1 MDSALYD
8 VAAGRFST
16 LLTCPESVN
25 FTLDDVQWIT
35 LQIVIAHV
43 RANQPIAASKTL
55 KQLKASPESQF
66 WRAQAMVQLGEF
78 TAAEKL
84 LGELLLD
91 PPPEHK
97 DACHFARARVL
108 VELDRLP
115 EAVEEL
121 SAVTKSKDDDASARA
136 RVAMAETLLKM
147 GRTQE
152 IESIFDGSIKEPY
165 QSQLRYI
172 VGLAALQ
179 EQVSQKAARAFKDVL
194 KLRDRLPADLV
205 TSSEIGLAIAL
216 AKSGQPE
223 NAILQLIATID
234 RLADDPLL
242 LEAFTALET
251 LQLLSLPTVASR
263 LQQWSK
269 EDDTIKASIARYY
282 AIVAEETSGRDSNA
296 LAQYAAFIVEQPEHP
311 LIPQA
316 LLRQTVLLARSPRK
330 DAQNIALETIT
341 QLKNYAIPD
350 NARELV
356 DYLEAKAYY
365 SIANAVDG
373 SMNVGDIASAS
384 DNFRRAEAAFRK
396 ATNGTDLQTAAVAH
410 YDAAISALR
419 ADAQENL
426 SGYLSALDQNP
437 GLKGNLLIERGLYL
451 AANQHFRD
459 AQAALE
465 TFIEFSPNHPRAFAA
480 HLALAEIAIRKLEP
494 GVRTALRHLELAQSQ
509 PDLTDYQKQQLD
521 YTRFWLEISQRSD
534 ETTKMVALGN
544 RFLKDWPTESPWR
557 DDVQMKLGE
566 HYYRTENYPLAISM
580 FESLEKESPD
590 SDLAEPALYFA
601 GKANMRLDPIEG
613 PARAFVLWN
622 RVVAKGGPLSIS
634 ARYQQALVKR
644 RQLEYDDAAGILRSL
659 LDNEKVAG
667 EERKA
672 ILCSLGETLFSQSN
686 KDSSKLPEAE
696 KIFLEAAGGPEDSPS
711 WRNQALYRLAK
722 CYEHSGNTQSAK
734 EAYFKVFD
742 TVAAPIPDYTWFYR
756 AGSQLFDLL
765 KAEKNWDA
773 AIAIATRL
781 ADSQGTPQGPRA
793 KEFAQ
798 KAERLR
804 LEHFKR

>member
-8 VAAGRFST
+8 VAAGRFSA

-25 FTLDDVQWIT
+25 FTPDDEQWIM
-35 LQIVIAHV
+35 LQTGIAHV
-43 RANQPIAASKTL
+43 RANQPIAASKVL
-55 KQLKASPESQF
+55 KKLKASQESQF
-66 WRAQAMVQLGEF
+66 WSAQAMIQLGEF
-78 TAAEKL
+78 AAAERL
-84 LGELLLD
+84 LRNLLLD
-91 PPPEHK
+91 PLPEHK

-108 VELDRLP
+108 VELNRLP

-121 SAVTKSKDDDASARA
+121 SAATKSKDVEASARA
-136 RVAMAETLLKM
+136 RVALAETLLKM
-147 GRTQE
+147 GRTQD
-152 IESIFDGSIKEPY
+152 IESIFDSSIKEPY
-165 QSQLRYI
+165 QSQLRYV
-172 VGLAALQ
+172 VGLVALK
-179 EQVSQKAARAFKDVL
+179 EQVDQKAARAFKEVL

-216 AKSGQPE
+216 ANSGQPE
-223 NAILQLIATID
+223 NAIQQLIATID
-234 RLADDPLL
+234 RLPEGLLL
-242 LEAFTALET
+242 LEAFTTLEALK
-251 LQLLSLPTVASR
+251 LLSSPTVTSR
-263 LQQWSK
+263 LEQWSK
-269 EDDTIKASIARYY
+269 GADTTKAPIARYY
-282 AIVAEETSGRDSNA
+282 SIVAEEVSGRDSNA
-296 LAQYAAFIVEQPEHP
+296 LAQYSRFVVEQPDHP

-316 LLRQTVLLARSPRK
+316 LLRQTVLLARSPRN
-330 DAQNIALETIT
+330 DAQNAALATIA
-341 QLKNYAIPD
+341 QLKNFPVPD
-350 NARELV
+350 TTRELV

-365 SIANAVDG
+365 AIANAVDG
-373 SMNVGDIASAS
+373 SMNSGDIASAS
-384 DNFRRAEAAFRK
+384 ENFRRAEAAFRK
-396 ATNGTDLQTAAVAH
+396 ATNSTELQTAAVAH

-426 SGYLSALDQNP
+426 AGYLSALDQNP

-465 TFIEFSPNHPRAFAA
+465 TFVEFSPNHPRAFAA

-494 GVRTALRHLELAQSQ
+494 GVRTALRHLEIAERQ

-521 YTRFWLEISQRSD
+521 YTRFWLEISQRSG
-534 ETTKMVALGN
+534 ETTRMVALGN
-544 RFLKDWPTESPWR
+544 RFLKDWHTESPWR

-580 FESLEKESPD
+580 FETLETESPD
-590 SDLAEPALYFA
+590 SELAEPALYFA

-613 PARAFVLWN
+613 QERAFALWN

-659 LDNEKVAG
+659 LDNEKVSG

-686 KDSSKLPEAE
+686 KDPSKLSEAE

-722 CYEHSGNTQSAK
+722 CYEHTGDTQSAK

-742 TVAAPIPDYTWFYR
+742 TVAAPVPDYTWFYR
-756 AGSQLFDLL
+756 AGSQLFELL

-773 AIAIATRL
+773 AIAIAAKL

-804 LEHFKR
+804 LEQFKR